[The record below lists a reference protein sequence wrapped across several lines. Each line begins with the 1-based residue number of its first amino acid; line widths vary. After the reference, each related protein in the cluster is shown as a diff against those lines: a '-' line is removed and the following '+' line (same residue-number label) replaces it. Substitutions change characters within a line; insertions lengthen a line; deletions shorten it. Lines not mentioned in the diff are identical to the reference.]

1 MPDQDIDF
9 EIRLKFAQID
19 QETVNALRG
28 LWPVIQPALNGVLAE
43 FYNHLKKQPEL
54 AALVG
59 DQQSRL
65 VAAQKTHW
73 EKLFTGG
80 FDQSYRDSINRIGHV
95 HCAIGLEP
103 RWYIAG
109 YRFVLIR
116 LHGFLIRQ
124 FRFSGR
130 NLSRLLDRVT
140 SAVMLDMDLAISTYE
155 EKLLQERAEQTDR
168 LNRAIRSFQDRVEA
182 PLASV
187 DMDARGVADEAE
199 QLAEVSRSA
208 RDQVSAAGS
217 VSRDSNLS
225 VQTVASATEELS
237 SSIQEISK
245 QIVGA
250 SQIASQAAGGTE
262 QSSQQVASLA
272 GAAQKIGDVIGLIQ
286 AIAEQTNLLALNA
299 TIEAARAGDAG
310 KGFAVVASEVKT
322 LAEQTAKATEEI
334 SLQVTEIQDSTEN
347 AVASIQSI
355 SEVVNQLDERTA
367 SIAAAVEEQGAATQ
381 EISHS
386 VQTVAAGAQTL
397 DENIA
402 GVGNAVDTTDGAAA
416 NLRSAASRMSGSA
429 NAISD
434 EIRTFFEALKTGS

>member
-1 MPDQDIDF
+1 MLDQDNDF
-9 EIRLKFAQID
+9 HTRLNFAQID
-19 QETVNALRG
+19 QETIRELAS
-28 LWPVIQPALNGVLAE
+28 LWPVLQPALDGVLAE
-43 FYNHLKKQPEL
+43 FYAHVKTRPEL
-54 AALVG
+54 SALVG
-59 DQQSRL
+59 DQQPRL
-65 VAAQKTHW
+65 VAAQKRHW
-73 EKLFTGG
+73 EKLFTSG
-80 FDQSYRDSINRIGHV
+80 FDQAYRDSINRIGHV
-95 HCAIGLEP
+95 HCKIGLEP

-116 LHGFLIRQ
+116 LHEFLVRKY
-124 FRFSGR
+124 RLSGK
-130 NLSRLLDRVT
+130 NLGKMLNHVT

-155 EKLLQERAEQTDR
+155 ERLLQERAEQTNR
-168 LNRAIRSFQDRVEA
+168 LNRAISGFQESVEI

-187 DMDARGVADEAE
+187 DEDARGVANEAE
-199 QLAEVSRSA
+199 QLAAVSMSA
-208 RDQVSAAGS
+208 RDQVSAAGTAS
-217 VSRDSNLS
+217 SESNLS

-245 QIVGA
+245 QITGA

-272 GAAQKIGDVIGLIQ
+272 GAAQKIGDVVGLIQ

-322 LAEQTAKATEEI
+322 LAEQTANATEDI
-334 SLQVTEIQDSTEN
+334 SQQVTEIQESTGN

-355 SEVVNQLDERTA
+355 SEVVNQLDEMTA

-397 DENIA
+397 DENIS
-402 GVGNAVDTTDGAAA
+402 GVGDAVETTDGAAA
-416 NLRSAASRMSGSA
+416 NLRSAASRMSESA
-429 NAISD
+429 NSISN
-434 EIRTFFEALKTGS
+434 EIRAFFETLKTGT